1 MKSGFVDRVS
11 KDFDFDYRFSDK
23 DFHELIIRE
32 ECKSEVFRQGC
43 SQGFGYF
50 LVI

>member
-32 ECKSEVFRQGC
+32 ECGE
-43 SQGFGYF
+43 
-50 LVI
+50 